1 MCRKMRNF
9 VPIFEFKRYH
19 SSDEEDFLI
28 IRALYDVHKHDGARQ
43 HPAMDT
49 GFMQPKQGPD

>member
-9 VPIFEFKRYH
+9 VQIFKYNQYH

-28 IRALYDVHKHDGARQ
+28 IRALYGEHEHDGARQ
-43 HPAMDT
+43 HPAIDT
-49 GFMQPKQGPD
+49 GFMQPKQRLD